1 MSAEPA
7 PDASGA
13 PTRARASTIRRL
25 ASVPWHPVLFAAV
38 IVLSA
43 WFDAA
48 ISPYPLVRPL
58 LIAVVGAIVLTVVAG
73 LAFRSA
79 QVGGL
84 VATAIIW
91 VLWSRHLLDLAE
103 TAIDRLGMAGLA
115 WAAAVVLVL
124 ILLARILL
132 RRVSRWTVEGATSVL
147 NKGALLLALVTL
159 VMGGVTGKVGQAI
172 ADLSQG
178 EDLEAWLASPATD
191 AGREGPDVY
200 VLLLDGYPRADVLAD
215 AFDID
220 NEPFVAALEER
231 GFAVARAGRSDYIWT
246 HTTVPSALH
255 MDYVEHISALEP
267 VAAGEAPQQPTIR
280 NAIDENPAFAVAR
293 EHGYT
298 TVSVGSGFEQVTA
311 RKTEVFV
318 DSGDLNEFEVTL
330 LASTFVGDIVNLVAP
345 TFAASEQASRIEHN
359 LDALPTIASAHGDPV
374 FVWAHVPAPHQP
386 TVFGADGSVVAVPL
400 TDTFYGDSPMERG
413 EDPAEFRERYRAQ
426 LTYLNARILETVDDI
441 VSQSSEPPVIL
452 LFGDHGSASRVDWTE
467 AEPTEVDPAFLLER
481 TATLFATLT
490 PDHPDVYPEDPSP
503 IDLFRVLFD
512 SYFQTDYGRAV
523 PPDPGGQIP
532 PVDASVLDE

>member
-1 MSAEPA
+1 M
-7 PDASGA
+7 
-13 PTRARASTIRRL
+13 
-25 ASVPWHPVLFAAV
+25 LFAAI

-58 LIAVVGAIVLTVVAG
+58 LIAVGGAIVLTVVAA
-73 LAFRSA
+73 LALRSA

-91 VLWSRHLLDLAE
+91 ALWSRHLLDLAE
-103 TAIDRLGMAGLA
+103 TAIDRLGVAGLA

-124 ILLARILL
+124 VLLARILL

-147 NKGALLLALVTL
+147 NKGALLLALVTV

-172 ADLSQG
+172 GDLSQG
-178 EDLEAWLASPATD
+178 EDLEAWLASPNTD

-220 NEPFVAALEER
+220 NEPFVGALEER
-231 GFAVARAGRSDYIWT
+231 GFAVAGAGHSDYIWT

-255 MDYVEHISALEP
+255 MDYVEHIPALEP
-267 VAAGEAPQQPTIR
+267 VETGEAPQQPTIR
-280 NAIDENPAFAVAR
+280 NAIDENPVFAVAR
-293 EHGYT
+293 EHAYT
-298 TVSVGSGFEQVTA
+298 TVSIASGFEQVTP
-311 RKTEVFV
+311 RKTDVFV

-330 LASTFVGDIVNLVAP
+330 LASTFVGDIVNFVAP

-359 LDALPTIASAHGDPV
+359 LDALPTIASADGDPV
-374 FVWAHVPAPHQP
+374 FVWAHIPTPHQP
-386 TVFGADGSVVAVPL
+386 TVFAADGSVVAVPL

-426 LTYLNARILETVDDI
+426 LTYLNDRILETVDDI

-481 TATLFATLT
+481 TGTLFATLT
-490 PDHPDVYPEDPSP
+490 PDRPNVYPDDASP
-503 IDLFRVLFD
+503 IDLFRALFD
-512 SYFQTDYGRAV
+512 AYFQTDYGRAV